1 MDIQSIWE
9 SIELDKRQLKCL
21 IDAFKSEPDAELQ
34 SLLKRNAEQLQ
45 ARLIQLVEA
54 VDATMLHTEVI
65 EPVAAPAAE
74 PSAVTAPTLSEQPQ
88 PEVHQPAAPVEVE
101 ITSVEAETKPIE
113 VETELVEA
121 EIEPVAP
128 MKEPEA
134 FIMDEDDYLS
144 HEIPEP
150 ILGERVVI
158 EKGSAN
164 IPLSLNDLFRFSREW
179 FDGDTAKFNSMWSVF
194 ASIDNYDDA
203 EAYLHTCINSSDE
216 DETMAD
222 CLALLK
228 RFYQA

>member
-34 SLLKRNAEQLQ
+34 SLLKRNVEQMQ

-54 VDATMLHTEVI
+54 VDATSLKNDEAMKETPQATEPLIV
-65 EPVAAPAAE
+65 
-74 PSAVTAPTLSEQPQ
+74 PTSSP
-88 PEVHQPAAPVEVE
+88 
-101 ITSVEAETKPIE
+101 KIE
-113 VETELVEA
+113 VPLIKEEESKILPEKENTP
-121 EIEPVAP
+121 ITPI
-128 MKEPEA
+128 KEPEA

-144 HEIPEP
+144 HEKSEP

-158 EKGSAN
+158 ESDSVN
-164 IPLSLNDLFRFSREW
+164 IPLSLNDLFRFAREW

-203 EAYLHTCINSSDE
+203 EAYLHTCIKSDDE

-222 CLALLK
+222 CLALL
-228 RFYQA
+228 RRHYQA